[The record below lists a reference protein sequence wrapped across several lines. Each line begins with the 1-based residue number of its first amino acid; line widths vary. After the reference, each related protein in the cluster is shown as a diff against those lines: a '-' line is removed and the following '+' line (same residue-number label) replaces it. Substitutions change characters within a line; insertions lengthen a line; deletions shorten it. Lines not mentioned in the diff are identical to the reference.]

1 MHGATSGSLA
11 GGPLLRWGATCLAAC
26 LRHSVAELKCLLLN
40 VIFSIYT
47 YLMFFYTK
55 SIATFVLKIV
65 FFRFFGT
72 YQKYLEELM
81 TREPHDCMIKINAK

>member
-11 GGPLLRWGATCLAAC
+11 DGPLLWWGATCLATC

>member
-1 MHGATSGSLA
+1 M
-11 GGPLLRWGATCLAAC
+11 
-26 LRHSVAELKCLLLN
+26 
-40 VIFSIYT
+40 
-47 YLMFFYTK
+47 YLPYVFYTK
-55 SIATFVLKIV
+55 SIATFVSKIV